1 MFYNSSALHKKFIRP
16 SLGFGLVE
24 LMVSVGIISLVA
36 TVVLVQQRSYNS
48 AVLLRSQ
55 AYEIALRLRNVQ
67 LSAVSSAN
75 TTGDDTGF
83 RSVLGV
89 HFDTDPA
96 HNGVYK
102 IFKDGNSDGFY
113 DLGEQYD
120 VQGKL
125 DPRFEI
131 RAIRAEGT
139 PVVGGMISVVF
150 ERPNFDAR
158 FFRSTSVEQ
167 AGATIEID
175 IARREAT
182 GNGPGDIRTIEITK
196 TGQIAVKS
204 I

>member
-55 AYEIALRLRNVQ
+55 AYEIALRL
-67 LSAVSSAN
+67 
-75 TTGDDTGF
+75 